1 MKKTYHLCL
10 SAGDEV
16 MFRDE
21 EDYNRGFNCFA
32 LALHKT
38 DSIGLVESFMSNHVH
53 FVLKGTYS
61 ECYAFI
67 AEFKR
72 ICSLRMHI
80 ANREFGGLRDVG
92 VQFDLLD
99 TLEYRE
105 NAIAYVLRNPL
116 AAIHSL
122 ESHRNFFF
130 SFFKIKNFLLFY
142 ISHFFTNRI

>member
-1 MKKTYHLCL
+1 MTCKDCVYFDVCSALNPELKKNPKDYIGSDLCAKQCTTFKDRSRLVELPQSVHLCD
-10 SAGDEV
+10 A
-16 MFRDE
+16 
-21 EDYNRGFNCFA
+21 
-32 LALHKT
+32 
-38 DSIGLVESFMSNHVH
+38 VH

-130 SFFKIKNFLLFY
+130 SRIKYRN
-142 ISHFFTNRI
+142 IPIR